1 MQRLW
6 RTLEVAAW
14 AAFFAL
20 AAAVLVLRYAV
31 LPHIERLRPE
41 IVERISAIVGHRV
54 TIGGIEAQWLGLRP
68 QVNLTDVR
76 IYDAEGREAL
86 VLPSVENI
94 LSWRSLAHGTLSLY
108 ALRIDGPRLVV
119 RRDSAGALYVAGF
132 RLVAT
137 PGEPGLSDWLSAQRD
152 IEVRNAELEWRDERR
167 GAPPLVLSAINLRLD
182 SDGKHHQLGF
192 AARLPEDLGTSVEVR
207 AKLAAGDID
216 DLRGWNGRAY
226 VQVGYTDVAGWR
238 PWLDYPVDVQRGKA
252 SLRAWLSVAAG
263 TPGDA
268 TVDIALAGLRTTLAA
283 DLPALELG
291 SAVGRLTARREG
303 ERYQVGTRHLTLA
316 PASGAPLPPLD
327 FDVTWQPAGG
337 VLSASALELAPLA
350 HLGEALPLPA
360 EFRVAAHELAP
371 RGRLADLRYEWQGP
385 LVAPTH
391 YQARSRFVD
400 LGVKARETLPGFAQ
414 LAGTLE
420 ASEAG
425 GRLQVDARGAEVELP
440 RVFPDPRLAF
450 DVLAGELAWKRD
462 GASLSIDVP
471 SLTFTNADLSGNAFG
486 SYVYDGAGPGKIDL
500 SAVLSRADAKS
511 LPHYLP
517 LGAVMGDMTREWLV
531 KAILAG
537 EATKVELRLKGDLRA
552 FPFVDPAK
560 GDFSVTARVRNG
572 MLEYVPGWPRI
583 DDIEAELSF
592 QRNRMDIVGKSGTI
606 LGTAVHDV
614 KVSIPDLRSRAPRV
628 LVSGQAHGATAKFL
642 QFLQASP
649 LRASAGRFTEAMR
662 ASGDGKLR
670 LELELPLTDLR
681 ATKVAGQ
688 YDLAGDELTLARDL
702 PPLTQA
708 QGTLAFTESTLTLRD
723 VRARAFGGPVT
734 IGGGTRRGTGAMEFI
749 ARGEAQPAQLGPL
762 LDDSLRRFLS
772 GSAAYVATV
781 TLREGLQRVSV
792 ESQLRGV
799 AAALPA
805 PFAKAAPDALP
816 LRVDFVPSD
825 AGARDRMAVWL
836 GRLAA
841 ADVRRERV
849 GDTMQ
854 VQRAALSLSPAA
866 HAVRL
871 PEKGVLIYGSAAAL
885 DFDGWRAVFAGGA
898 GSGRSPLPVSVELKA
913 ARVDLLGKRL
923 QNVAVRGNGEA
934 AGWSAVVDADEL
946 AGQLSYR
953 AEGAGRLVARLLH
966 LSIPPVTPG
975 STASA
980 PLRAKELPALDVA
993 AERFNLRGKD
1003 LGRLELVTVPDG
1015 TDWRIDKLSLSS
1027 ADATLD
1033 AKGRWRAGQA
1043 TDLDFS
1049 LHAADAGKFL
1059 ARVGYSDTVLGG
1071 KAELAGSLTWA
1082 AEPSRIDYP
1091 SLTGELKL
1099 TAEDGQFLE
1108 IDPGLGKL
1116 ISLMNLQALPRRIAL
1131 DFRDVFS
1138 KGFRFDRI
1146 DAVSAVDHGVMDIRR
1161 FRMRGPAAEVA
1172 MSGRVDVAQET
1183 QMLKVRVVPSLGGS
1197 ASTAVAIVNPVAG
1210 VAAALAQQVL
1220 KNPLGQLFAHEFE
1233 VSGSWADPKV
1243 DKIIVVPPPM
1253 ESATQ

>member
-1 MQRLW
+1 M
-6 RTLEVAAW
+6 
-14 AAFFAL
+14 
-20 AAAVLVLRYAV
+20 
-31 LPHIERLRPE
+31 
-41 IVERISAIVGHRV
+41 
-54 TIGGIEAQWLGLRP
+54 
-68 QVNLTDVR
+68 
-76 IYDAEGREAL
+76 
-86 VLPSVENI
+86 
-94 LSWRSLAHGTLSLY
+94 
-108 ALRIDGPRLVV
+108 
-119 RRDSAGALYVAGF
+119 
-132 RLVAT
+132 
-137 PGEPGLSDWLSAQRD
+137 
-152 IEVRNAELEWRDERR
+152 
-167 GAPPLVLSAINLRLD
+167 
-182 SDGKHHQLGF
+182 
-192 AARLPEDLGTSVEVR
+192 
-207 AKLAAGDID
+207 
-216 DLRGWNGRAY
+216 
-226 VQVGYTDVAGWR
+226 
-238 PWLDYPVDVQRGKA
+238 
-252 SLRAWLSVAAG
+252 
-263 TPGDA
+263 
-268 TVDIALAGLRTTLAA
+268 
-283 DLPALELG
+283 
-291 SAVGRLTARREG
+291 
-303 ERYQVGTRHLTLA
+303 
-316 PASGAPLPPLD
+316 
-327 FDVTWQPAGG
+327 
-337 VLSASALELAPLA
+337 
-350 HLGEALPLPA
+350 
-360 EFRVAAHELAP
+360 
-371 RGRLADLRYEWQGP
+371 
-385 LVAPTH
+385 
-391 YQARSRFVD
+391 
-400 LGVKARETLPGFAQ
+400 
-414 LAGTLE
+414 
-420 ASEAG
+420 
-425 GRLQVDARGAEVELP
+425 
-440 RVFPDPRLAF
+440 
-450 DVLAGELAWKRD
+450 LAGELAWKRD
-462 GASLSIDVP
+462 GARLSIDVP

-486 SYVYDGAGPGKIDL
+486 SYVYDAEGPGKIDL

-517 LGAVMGDMTREWLV
+517 LGAVMGDKTRDWLV

-552 FPFVDPAK
+552 FPFVDPVK

-583 DDIEAELSF
+583 DDIDAELSF
-592 QRNRMDIVGKSGTI
+592 QRNRMDIAGKSGTI
-606 LGTAVHDV
+606 LGAAVHDV

-628 LVSGQAHGATAKFL
+628 LASGQAHGASARFL

-649 LRASAGRFTEAMR
+649 LRASAGRFTEAMS

-681 ATKVAGQ
+681 ATKVAGEYQ
-688 YDLAGDELTLARDL
+688 LAGDEVTFARGL

-708 QGTLAFTESTLTLRD
+708 QGTVAFTESTLALRD
-723 VRARAFGGPVT
+723 VRARAFGGPVA
-734 IGGGTRRGTGAMEFI
+734 IGGGTRRGTGAMEFS
-749 ARGEAQPAQLGPL
+749 ARGEAQPAELGPL

-772 GSAAYVATV
+772 GSAPYVVTV

-805 PFAKAAPDALP
+805 PFAKAAADALP

-825 AGARDRMAVWL
+825 AGARDRIVVWL

-841 ADVRRERV
+841 GDVRRERV

-854 VQRAALSLSPAA
+854 VQRAALSLSPPA

-885 DFDGWRAVFAGGA
+885 DLDGWRRVFAGG
-898 GSGRSPLPVSVELKA
+898 GSGRSMLPVSVELKA

-923 QNVAVRGNGEA
+923 QNVAVRGSGEA

-946 AGQLSYR
+946 AGQLSYS
-953 AEGAGRLVARLLH
+953 AEGAGRLMARLLH
-966 LSIPPVTPG
+966 FSIPPVTPG
-975 STASA
+975 SMASA
-980 PLRAKELPALDVA
+980 PTPASELPALDVA
-993 AERFNLRGKD
+993 ADSFNLRGKD
-1003 LGRLELVTVPDG
+1003 LGRLELVGVPDG
-1015 TDWRIDKLSLSS
+1015 ADWRIDKLALSS
-1027 ADATLD
+1027 DDATLE

-1043 TDLDFS
+1043 TDFDFS
-1049 LHAADAGKFL
+1049 LHATDAGKFL
-1059 ARVGYSDTVLGG
+1059 ARVGYPDMVLGG

-1220 KNPLGQLFAHEFE
+1220 KNPLGQLFAHEFD
-1233 VSGSWADPKV
+1233 VSGSWTDPKV
-1243 DKIIVVPPPM
+1243 AKIIVVPPPT
-1253 ESATQ
+1253 EAATQ